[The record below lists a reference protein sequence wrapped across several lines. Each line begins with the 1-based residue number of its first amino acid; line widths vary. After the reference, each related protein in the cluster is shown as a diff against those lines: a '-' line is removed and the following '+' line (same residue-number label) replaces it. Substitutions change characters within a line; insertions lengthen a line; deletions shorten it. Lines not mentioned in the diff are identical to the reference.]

1 MWGVVNRWRAVRR
14 QRNLVL
20 SVELDGLLVSAAK
33 HANMSVN
40 GFIVELIEEAC
51 NAGNYRRSADCDG
64 VASSGGNV
72 GSSGGGVGDGDVVGV
87 PSQGRTVDWDAIL
100 QAGRAK
106 KTVREPV
113 QVEPDPL
120 DVIA

>member
-1 MWGVVNRWRAVRR
+1 MVVVNRWRAVRR

-20 SVELDGLLVSAAK
+20 SVELDRLLVSAAK

-40 GFIVELIEEAC
+40 GFIVELIEETC
-51 NAGNYRRSADCDG
+51 NAGDYRRSADRDG
-64 VASSGGNV
+64 VEAAGDSA
-72 GSSGGGVGDGDVVGV
+72 GSSGGGVGDGDAVGV
-87 PSQGRTVDWDAIL
+87 SHQGRHVDWDAIF

-106 KTVREPV
+106 KVLQEKDV
-113 QVEPDPL
+113 VEPDPL

>member
-1 MWGVVNRWRAVRR
+1 M
-14 QRNLVL
+14 L

-33 HANMSVN
+33 RANMSVN

-51 NAGNYRRSADCDG
+51 DAGDYRRSADRDG
-64 VASSGGNV
+64 VETSGGNV
-72 GSSGGGVGDGDVVGV
+72 GSPGGGVGDGDAVGV
-87 PSQGRTVDWDAIL
+87 PGQGRTVDWDAIL
-100 QAGRAK
+100 QAGRAR
-106 KTVREPV
+106 KTVQKPV

>member
-1 MWGVVNRWRAVRR
+1 M
-14 QRNLVL
+14 L
-20 SVELDGLLVSAAK
+20 SVELDRLLVSAAK

-51 NAGNYRRSADCDG
+51 DAGDYRRSADRDG
-64 VASSGGNV
+64 VEASGGDV
-72 GSSGGGVGDGDVVGV
+72 GSPGGGVGDGDAVGV
-87 PSQGRTVDWDAIL
+87 PGKGRTVDWDAIF

-106 KTVREPV
+106 KNPKAEVV
-113 QVEPDPL
+113 VEPDPL